1 MGISTAQGLEP
12 ESAALVQRLT
22 AGTAEVLDHTDLS
35 QLRDKMSAFMKACAP
50 QPLPVKASEKRLL
63 RVKGR
68 DVPVILYFP
77 PERPN
82 SSSRLRPSE
91 PRPLLLYFHGGGFT
105 HFSAETHDSVARY
118 LCNKASCTVVN
129 VDYRLAPEHKF
140 PAPLEDAYDA
150 LSWVANHAVELGSDP
165 AKIAV
170 CGDSAGGTI
179 SVGLC
184 LMTKEAK
191 GPRIALQIPM
201 CAALTLTTSE
211 DYGSWKTLGSGEYLI
226 TRRTIDEIA
235 SLYLK
240 EPGERLNPLVS
251 PILATDV
258 SGLPPALILTAQF
271 DPLVDE
277 AAHYARRLEQA
288 GVPVTYKC
296 FEGTIH
302 SFMIMAGV
310 ISRGYSALNLVAQHV
325 HAL

>member
-1 MGISTAQGLEP
+1 MGKSTAQALEP
-12 ESAALVQRLT
+12 ESAALVQQLT
-22 AGTAEVLDHTDLS
+22 AGSVEVLDHTDLS
-35 QLRDKMSAFMKACAP
+35 QLREKMSAFMKACAP
-50 QPLPVKASEKRLL
+50 RPLPVKASEKRLL
-63 RVKGR
+63 KVKGR

-77 PERPN
+77 ELPNGSSQVRPTD
-82 SSSRLRPSE
+82 
-91 PRPLLLYFHGGGFT
+91 PRPTLLYFHGGGFT

-140 PAPLEDAYDA
+140 PAALDDAYDA
-150 LSWVANHAVELGSDP
+150 LTWVANHALELGSDP

-170 CGDSAGGTI
+170 CGESAGGTI
-179 SVGLC
+179 SVALC
-184 LMTKEAK
+184 LMTKEEK
-191 GPRIALQIPM
+191 GPPIALQIPM
-201 CAALTLTTSE
+201 CAALTLNTGTE
-211 DYGSWKTLGSGEYLI
+211 YGSWKALGGGEYLL
-226 TRRTIDEIA
+226 TPRTIDEIA
-235 SLYLK
+235 SLYLN
-240 EPGERLNPLVS
+240 EPGERLNPLAS
-251 PILATDV
+251 PILAPDV

-277 AAHYARRLEQA
+277 AAHYAQRLKQA

-325 HAL
+325 LAL